1 MTITPLHHPSHETVL
16 RIEDPGAGL
25 LGFIAVHSTVLGPA
39 AGGLRMRDYGSEAEA
54 LVDVLRLSEGMSQK
68 NAAAGL
74 PLGGGKAV
82 IMGDP
87 AGKTQAQLRAF
98 AAAIDSLNGQYWTA
112 EDMGMRPD
120 DMATIRE
127 VTPYVAGLEAGSHA
141 SGDPSPITARG
152 IFQSIRTV
160 ARHRFGAPELEGRR
174 VAVQGLG
181 HVGLELA
188 VLLKAAGAH
197 LIVSDVNAARAG
209 QAAQW
214 LGAEVVEPGAILS
227 VKADIL
233 APCAVG
239 GILNAQTIADLR
251 VEAVCGGAN
260 NQLAT
265 PADAGRL
272 AERDILY
279 APDYIVNAGGI
290 INVATEILSL
300 PDRAGF
306 VEEKLADTQATLEAV
321 LEEAKRAGRTPVAVA
336 DEIVARRIAPR
347 DAA

>member
-1 MTITPLHHPSHETVL
+1 MNLTPLHHPGHETVL
-16 RIEDPGAGL
+16 RIKDPGIGL
-25 LGFIAVHSTVLGPA
+25 LGFIAVHSTALGPA
-39 AGGLRMRDYGSEAEA
+39 AGGLRMRAYGSEAEA
-54 LVDVLRLSEGMSQK
+54 LADVLRLSEGMSHK

-87 AGKTQAQLRAF
+87 ARKTRAQLRAF
-98 AAAIDSLNGQYWTA
+98 GAAIDGLKGQYWTA
-112 EDMGMRPD
+112 EDMGISPE
-120 DMATIRE
+120 DMAVIRE
-127 VTPYVAGLEAGSHA
+127 VTPYVAGLEAGAYA

-160 ARHRFGAPELEGRR
+160 SRHRFGAPELEGRR

-197 LIVSDVNAARAG
+197 LSVSDVDANRAG

-214 LGAEVVEPGAILS
+214 LGAEVVEPGAILRTR
-227 VKADIL
+227 ADIL

-239 GILNAQTIADLR
+239 GILTAQTIAELR
-251 VEAVCGGAN
+251 VKAVCGGAN

-265 PADAGRL
+265 SQDAERL
-272 AERDILY
+272 AGLGILY
-279 APDYIVNAGGI
+279 APDYIANAGGI

-300 PDRAGF
+300 PDRVGF
-306 VEEKLADTQATLEAV
+306 VEEKLADTQATLDLVFNES
-321 LEEAKRAGRTPVAVA
+321 KRSGRTPVAVA
-336 DEIVARRIAPR
+336 DEIVARRLAPR